1 MFELPKK
8 IKMIAAALAIVGLG
22 LLVIG
27 FNTDYSQASDG
38 HDDHAVAQN
47 DNHAAL
53 SAHGDYPGEAHAA
66 MIQSTIEDSHDD
78 HGAARHAENR
88 PWAGLL
94 VNTIFFLSIG
104 LGALFFLAIQYAA
117 QVGWSVGI
125 LRVMEAMAL
134 WVGIPMLVMFFI
146 GIAGSLH
153 WHHLY
158 HWMLEGIADLNQ

>member
-8 IKMIAAALAIVGLG
+8 IKMIAAALTIVGLG

-78 HGAARHAENR
+78 HGAARHAR
-88 PWAGLL
+88 
-94 VNTIFFLSIG
+94 SD
-104 LGALFFLAIQYAA
+104 AA
-117 QVGWSVGI
+117 TDGTVQPAVTQPTRSVSSHVSGP
-125 LRVMEAMAL
+125 R
-134 WVGIPMLVMFFI
+134 
-146 GIAGSLH
+146 GSEH
-153 WHHLY
+153 
-158 HWMLEGIADLNQ
+158 

>member
-8 IKMIAAALAIVGLG
+8 IKMIAAALTIVGLG

-47 DNHAAL
+47 DDHAAL
-53 SAHGDYPGEAHAA
+53 SAHGDYPGEAHAAMIQSTIEDSHDDHGAAHAA

-94 VNTIFFLSIG
+94 VNTI
-104 LGALFFLAIQYAA
+104 
-117 QVGWSVGI
+117 
-125 LRVMEAMAL
+125 
-134 WVGIPMLVMFFI
+134 
-146 GIAGSLH
+146 
-153 WHHLY
+153 
-158 HWMLEGIADLNQ
+158 